1 MNLLKQS
8 TAVILKLGPFVDDTD
23 GKTAETGLTIAQ
35 ADIQISKA
43 GAAFAQTSE
52 TSPTTTH
59 DADGW
64 YPIPLTASDT
74 DTLGRIVVQ
83 VAMSGALP
91 VWWEGMVVPVAV
103 YDSLVAG
110 TDKLPVDAVEI
121 SGSSTAADN
130 VEANIAN
137 LDAAVSSRS
146 TLAAGAQM
154 DLVDAPNATAV
165 TAIQSGLSTLTA
177 QQVWEYSTRTLSN
190 FGTLVADIWGALLTG
205 ISTVGSIGKLIK
217 DNLDAAVSSRST
229 YAGADTAGT
238 TTLLDR
244 LTAARAGY
252 LDKLNVS
259 GTLAHSDAADTYKAD
274 VSGLANDIKAAMEA
288 EGSALDKIQAAVY
301 DSATRSGTTITLS
314 NGATQV
320 VDSNGRTT
328 TEP

>member
-1 MNLLKQS
+1 MAVYKNKAGQKLAVFAVDSDGAPKAGDS
-8 TAVILKLGPFVDDTD
+8 ANITA
-23 GKTAETGLTIAQ
+23 
-35 ADIQISKA
+35 QISKD
-43 GAAFAQTSE
+43 GAASAATND
-52 TSPTTTH
+52 TNPTELDGTNHPGIYLFDLTQAES
-59 DADGW
+59 DADLLVLSAHSATVGVTIRPVVV
-64 YPIPLTASDT
+64 YTEPEQRVAAS
-74 DTLGRIVVQ
+74 V
-83 VAMSGALP
+83 
-91 VWWEGMVVPVAV
+91 
-103 YDSLVAG
+103 
-110 TDKLPVDAVEI
+110 
-121 SGSSTAADN
+121 TAAVTVGTNNDKTGYSLH
-130 VEANIAN
+130 ADY
-137 LDAAVSSRS
+137 DAAK
-146 TLAAGAQM
+146 TAAQAGAQM

-165 TAIQSGLSTLTA
+165 AAIQSGLSTLTA

-205 ISTVGSIGKLIK
+205 ISTVGSIGKLVK

-301 DSATRSGTTITLS
+301 DSITSNGVDTLTLS

-320 VDSNGRTT
+320 VDADGNRTT